1 MTADRI
7 AGRSRI
13 ADAFVIG
20 RNTAFTFKG
29 KAVDVR
35 QIVIQSFLELD
46 VAEDVLADLE
56 EKLLIEE
63 GRYFARSY
71 LAGDLMAMW
80 LIEVGVLQFYD
91 AEGNMLRTVNLFEEL
106 MPIRMAA

>member
-1 MTADRI
+1 MEVDRMTVSVDPA
-7 AGRSRI
+7 
-13 ADAFVIG
+13 
-20 RNTAFTFKG
+20 
-29 KAVDVR
+29 DVR

-46 VAEDVLADLE
+46 VDDDVLAELE

-71 LAGDLMAMW
+71 LAGDLFAMW

-91 AEGNMLRTVNLFEEL
+91 ADGNMLRTVNLFEEL
-106 MPIRMAA
+106 MPVRLAA

>member
-1 MTADRI
+1 MEVASMTVCIDPL
-7 AGRSRI
+7 
-13 ADAFVIG
+13 
-20 RNTAFTFKG
+20 
-29 KAVDVR
+29 DVR

-46 VAEDVLADLE
+46 ITEDALADLE

-106 MPIRMAA
+106 MPVRMAA